1 MKTLWSSTWL
11 RELEGGF
18 PLTWVPGW
26 FCRAPRGIPPS
37 APGRKPRS
45 WRLQWSGNLC
55 RASAAS
61 HRRHLWCRS
70 KCGTRSRPEVWA
82 PAKLE
87 IWSTCD
93 ESVGGVSVVSHQR
106 EEGLPG
112 HEGAEEER
120 LHHLQVK
127 IWNKRPVQRPHKRSE
142 PRAPTQWRSF
152 RDWVCGG
159 PSCHQLKPR
168 EETTSVTFPTA
179 FSRACL
185 TSVAPSSDP
194 AATTGGFQEDARA
207 WEANQLSDVSEP
219 LLCYRGTVHPIFNK
233 RWPGFSRNGITG
245 FTMWLFLHHKLFNKT
260 LVWPESVGVQQYVWR
275 CDKWSTNWLKKRVE
289 TESNA
294 FKQSRSTR
302 IPLLVSFPHRGFQD
316 FTFSVTRLGLN
327 WLFRVKNES
336 I

>member
-1 MKTLWSSTWL
+1 MFRIKDKPSFLPFGLFDFYFDYENTLILNVTTGAWGRVPADMGTWLILQGTSGYSSLSTWQKAK
-11 RELEGGF
+11 ELAA
-18 PLTWVPGW
+18 PMVRKPVPGISS
-26 FCRAPRGIPPS
+26 FSPAPPVAQKQMWNTLTSGS
-37 APGRKPRS
+37 LGSRKT
-45 WRLQWSGNLC
+45 WNMK
-55 RASAAS
+55 
-61 HRRHLWCRS
+61 HLWWKCRWS
-70 KCGTRSRPEVWA
+70 FRRLAPTGRRPSRTRRCWRGASPS
-82 PAKLE
+82 PAGE
-87 IWSTCD
+87 ITA
-93 ESVGGVSVVSHQR
+93 Q
-106 EEGLPG
+106 
-112 HEGAEEER
+112 
-120 LHHLQVK
+120 
-127 IWNKRPVQRPHKRSE
+127 IWNKRHTRPHKRSE

-233 RWPGFSRNGITG
+233 RWPGFSRNDITG

-275 CDKWSTNWLKKRVE
+275 CDKWSTNWLKKRV
-289 TESNA
+289 
-294 FKQSRSTR
+294 
-302 IPLLVSFPHRGFQD
+302 
-316 FTFSVTRLGLN
+316 
-327 WLFRVKNES
+327 
-336 I
+336 